1 MNSHFLN
8 RTRELNFLL
17 NKFHSTKPELLIF
30 RGRRRVGKTFLLKE
44 FANRVNG
51 LYLMGTISSR
61 TEQLTRFSQALADF
75 FHDPLITVRSLGS
88 WDEFFLYLNQK
99 ITTRTAVIIDE
110 YSYLTESSP
119 ELSSILQKYWDE
131 YFKDNPNLFLVL
143 NGSALSMME
152 RETLN
157 GQSPLYGRRTGQ
169 WFVEPFNVI
178 ENHAFF
184 RGNALVEAIEWY
196 AIS

>member
-75 FHDPLITVRSLGS
+75 FTIHC
-88 WDEFFLYLNQK
+88 
-99 ITTRTAVIIDE
+99 
-110 YSYLTESSP
+110 
-119 ELSSILQKYWDE
+119 
-131 YFKDNPNLFLVL
+131 
-143 NGSALSMME
+143 
-152 RETLN
+152 
-157 GQSPLYGRRTGQ
+157 
-169 WFVEPFNVI
+169 
-178 ENHAFF
+178 
-184 RGNALVEAIEWY
+184 
-196 AIS
+196 